1 MLGELLS
8 AATNVVPFV
17 APFLGRKRDNSVKL
31 AQLQYQQNLDFWN
44 RQNAYNHPA
53 AQMRRFQEAGLNP
66 HLIYGQTNTAGPI
79 ATPSVS
85 GGDDEKPDYLEG
97 LFKYQSL
104 RNGEAQHELIEAQKD
119 FAVQQAANSVFNRE
133 LASKNYILS
142 AENQEMNRG
151 LIASQILLNNAR
163 AAALKPSTPG
173 DDKPGLLETIGK
185 PLATAAGGLVGALGL
200 NKVHEIIKDRFFP
213 DVVGVDKN
221 GKKSAVK
228 LASNVVKKTG
238 KNAVSGFLGK
248 AGRFLGKTLIKRWWP
263 FAVASMFID

>member
-1 MLGELLS
+1 MLGELFS

-85 GGDDEKPDYLEG
+85 GGDDDRPDYLEG

-119 FAVQQAANSVFNRE
+119 FALQQAANSVFNRE

-163 AAALKPSTPG
+163 AEALNPSG
-173 DDKPGLLETIGK
+173 AEDKNPGLLETIGK
-185 PLATAAGGLVGALGL
+185 PLASTVSGLAGALGL
-200 NKVHEIIKDRFFP
+200 NKVYEVIKNRFFP
-213 DVVGVDKN
+213 DVVGVDNK
-221 GKKSAVK
+221 GKKHAVK

-238 KNAVSGFLGK
+238 KSSIPGV
-248 AGRFLGKTLIKRWWP
+248 LGKTGRLLGKTFVKRWWP
-263 FAVASMFID
+263 FAVASMFVI